1 MNNKFDVGKIYNT
14 RTINLQKNTNATD
27 ICFLY
32 LNNLDFLKESI
43 LKLKDNHINEYKE
56 YKKINLVPS
65 FPKLIKLIIY
75 YFYRKFLSH

>member
-1 MNNKFDVGKIYNT
+1 MQLIF
-14 RTINLQKNTNATD
+14 A
-27 ICFLY
+27 FL

-65 FPKLIKLIIY
+65 FKLIKLMVY
-75 YFYRKFLSH
+75 YFYRKFLSR